1 MQNKIVQGAPP
12 DSSGK
17 PMSRRSEQLLPGR
30 TPINENVSLRN
41 MLHKKLDLQQNV
53 SGDDLSNSPLT
64 QTLYKTMKYC

>member
-30 TPINENVSLRN
+30 TPINENVSLRST
-41 MLHKKLDLQQNV
+41 LHKKLDLRKERKRQ
-53 SGDDLSNSPLT
+53 
-64 QTLYKTMKYC
+64 

>member
-30 TPINENVSLRN
+30 TPINENVKDECEYNLNQSR
-41 MLHKKLDLQQNV
+41 KI
-53 SGDDLSNSPLT
+53 
-64 QTLYKTMKYC
+64 